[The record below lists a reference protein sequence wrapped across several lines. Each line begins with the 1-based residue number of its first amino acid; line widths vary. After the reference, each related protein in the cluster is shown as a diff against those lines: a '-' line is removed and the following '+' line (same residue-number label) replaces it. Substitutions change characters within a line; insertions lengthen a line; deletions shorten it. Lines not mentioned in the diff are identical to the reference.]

1 MKSGKAG
8 GLTGVVGSMLK
19 AARSWGV
26 KRMAEIC
33 NLVVKE
39 GRIPV
44 DWEPSTLIPLYKG
57 ER

>member
-33 NLVVKE
+33 YLAVKE

-44 DWEPSTLIPLYKG
+44 N
-57 ER
+57 